1 MIHLL
6 SQWVFG
12 SGILERIHEI
22 WIVLPTFFK
31 PMEQRSKWV
40 GRKRSYFWGQLWSV
54 ILEVTK
60 PVMLKEA
67 CLSFHI
73 QDMIM
78 GLRVRTERIQSN
90 VQVSEGWCQDC
101 ISWAMLPWVHGWR
114 YCSLEVGDWFS
125 WLSRIPSSVG
135 VPDSAWLG
143 GEEVTCDD
151 SDSFLLHHMIV
162 IEMATQ
168 DSIKVKISIIDNRPL
183 FEVVM

>member
-1 MIHLL
+1 MRYGL
-6 SQWVFG
+6 FC
-12 SGILERIHEI
+12 
-22 WIVLPTFFK
+22 LPSLNLI
-31 PMEQRSKWV
+31 EQRSKWV

-101 ISWAMLPWVHGWR
+101 ISWAMLSWVHGWR
-114 YCSLEVGDWFS
+114 YYSLEVGDWFS

-143 GEEVTCDD
+143 GEEVTWKIKQPQSPRWGSVPPSPSNPSCFHQD
-151 SDSFLLHHMIV
+151 HH
-162 IEMATQ
+162 Q
-168 DSIKVKISIIDNRPL
+168 
-183 FEVVM
+183 